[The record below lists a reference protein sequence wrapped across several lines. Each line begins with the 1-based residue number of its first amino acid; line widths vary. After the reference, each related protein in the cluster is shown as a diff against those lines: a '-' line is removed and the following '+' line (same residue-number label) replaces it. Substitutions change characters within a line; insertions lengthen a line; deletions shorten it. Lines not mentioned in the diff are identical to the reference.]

1 MTDIEKL
8 AKEIVEAHNGDPM
21 ALARECAILAIENER
36 LEAAASAGLRRKAVD
51 QTYRVLPERR

>member
-8 AKEIVEAHNGDPM
+8 AKEIFEAHDGDPM
-21 ALARECAILAIENER
+21 ALARECAILALENES
-36 LEAAASAGLRRKAVD
+36 LEVASSAGLRRKAVD

>member
-8 AKEIVEAHNGDPM
+8 AQAILEAHKGDPE

-51 QTYRVLPERR
+51 RSYRVLPERR